1 MKRRTSARLRRKNQ
15 RVTDLRR
22 RRELEQRTT
31 RWAASLDIAGST
43 AGLIPAVGV
52 PLLRLLAQKSGL
64 RAGLSKALQRKDFHP
79 VHDRGQVVT
88 DVAVALAHGAANV
101 AAATRM
107 LADVEIV
114 CGPAASPATAW
125 RVFADLDAA
134 ALARLAAARATQ
146 RRRVWA
152 ALAARPQGFPWLR
165 VASHDWDGW
174 IVIDVD
180 ASLIESHSDKQ
191 GAAATFKKHIY
202 GLHPIVVSVANTGEV
217 LTVLLRNGNAGS
229 NTVVDHISVLGEAVA
244 QIPARYRKKI
254 IFRTDGAGA
263 TKDLLAWIKTE
274 AAEHGYTWHYSV
286 GFDVTENVR
295 TAIGAVPAGG
305 WAPALTA
312 EGDVRRGAHV
322 TELTK
327 ILQVAD
333 GWPAE
338 MRTMA
343 RTEPLHPKH
352 RKQASDMEKRR
363 GQRFQAVATD
373 LPGHHYPKL
382 DAFHRNH
389 ATVETVIKDAKT
401 LGLTRLPSYYLA
413 FNQAWCIAVAIASD
427 LLAWLRLLTLD
438 HHRKLVKATPDT
450 LRDPLHTPARLVRH
464 ARERLIRLPADH
476 RHADDLTH
484 AWQKIRAL
492 PG

>member
-1 MKRRTSARLRRKNQ
+1 M
-15 RVTDLRR
+15 
-22 RRELEQRTT
+22 
-31 RWAASLDIAGST
+31 AGST

-52 PLLRLLAQKSGL
+52 PLLRLLAQESGL

-88 DVAVALAHGAANV
+88 DVAVALAHGASGV
-101 AAATRM
+101 AGAARV
-107 LADVEIV
+107 LGQAEAV
-114 CGPAASPATAW
+114 CGPVASSATVW

-134 ALARLAAARATQ
+134 ALARVAAARAAQ

-152 ALAARPQGFPWLR
+152 ALAARPDGFPWLK
-165 VASHDWDGW
+165 VAGYTWDGW
-174 IVIDVD
+174 IVLDVD
-180 ASLIESHSDKQ
+180 ASLVESHSDKQ
-191 GAAATFKKHIY
+191 GAEPTFKKHIY
-202 GLHPIVVSVANTGEV
+202 GLHPLVVSVANTGEV
-217 LTVLLRNGNAGS
+217 LAVLLRKGNAGS
-229 NTVVDHISVLGEAVA
+229 NTVDDHVTVLTEAIA
-244 QIPARYRKKI
+244 QIPAPYRKKI
-254 IFRTDGAGA
+254 IFRADGAGA

-295 TAIGAVPAGG
+295 TTITKVPADV

-312 EGDVRRGAHV
+312 QGEVRRGAHV
-322 TELTK
+322 TELTD
-327 ILQVAD
+327 ILTLAD
-333 GWPAE
+333 GRPE
-338 MRTMA
+338 GMRTMA

-352 RKQASDMEKRR
+352 RKQASEIEKRR

-389 ATVETVIKDAKT
+389 ATVETVLKDAKN

-413 FNQAWCIAVAIASD
+413 LNQAWCVAVAIAAD

-438 HHRKLVKATPDT
+438 HHRQLTKATPDT
-450 LRDPLHTPARLVRH
+450 LRDLLHVPARLVHH
-464 ARERLIRLPADH
+464 ARRRLLRLPTGH
-476 RHADDLTH
+476 PHTDDLTH

-492 PG
+492 PT

>member
-1 MKRRTSARLRRKNQ
+1 MKRRTSARLRRQHQ
-15 RVTDLRR
+15 RAKDLRR

-31 RWAASLDIAGST
+31 GWTASLDLAGST
-43 AGLIPAVGV
+43 AGLIPTVGV
-52 PLLRLLAQKSGL
+52 PLLRLLAQESGL

-88 DVAVALAHGAANV
+88 DVAVALAHGATNV

-107 LADVEIV
+107 LADAQIV
-114 CGPAASPATAW
+114 CGPAASPATVW

-134 ALARLAAARATQ
+134 ALARLAAARAAQ

-152 ALAARPQGFPWLR
+152 ALAARPTGFPWLR
-165 VASHDWDGW
+165 VAGHDWDGW
-174 IVIDVD
+174 IVLDVD

-191 GAAATFKKHIY
+191 GAEPTFKKHIF
-202 GLHPIVVSVANTGEV
+202 GLHPIVVTVANTGEV
-217 LTVLLRNGNAGS
+217 LAVLLRKGNAGS
-229 NTVVDHISVLGEAVA
+229 NTVADHITVLGEAIA

-254 IFRTDGAGA
+254 IFRADGAGA
-263 TKDLLAWIKTE
+263 TKDLLAWIKAE
-274 AAEHGYTWHYSV
+274 AARNGYTWHYSV

-295 TAIGAVPAGG
+295 TTITKVPADV

-312 EGDVRRGAHV
+312 EGTVRTGAHV
-322 TELTK
+322 AELTG
-327 ILQVAD
+327 ILDLAD
-333 GWPAE
+333 GWPAT

-352 RKQASDMEKRR
+352 RKQASEIEKRR

-389 ATVETVIKDAKT
+389 ATVETVIKDAKN

-413 FNQAWCIAVAIASD
+413 FNQAWCIAVAIAAD
-427 LLAWLRLLTLD
+427 LLAWLRLLALD
-438 HHRKLVKATPDT
+438 HHRKLTKATPGT
-450 LRDPLHTPARLVRH
+450 LRDLLHVPARLVRH
-464 ARERLIRLPADH
+464 ARRRLLRLPTDH
-476 RHADDLTH
+476 PHAGDLTH

-492 PG
+492 PT

>member
-52 PLLRLLAQKSGL
+52 PLLRLLAQESGL

-180 ASLIESHSDKQ
+180 ASL
-191 GAAATFKKHIY
+191 
-202 GLHPIVVSVANTGEV
+202 
-217 LTVLLRNGNAGS
+217 
-229 NTVVDHISVLGEAVA
+229 
-244 QIPARYRKKI
+244 
-254 IFRTDGAGA
+254 
-263 TKDLLAWIKTE
+263 
-274 AAEHGYTWHYSV
+274 
-286 GFDVTENVR
+286 NVR

-389 ATVETVIKDAKT
+389 ATAETVIKDAKT

-413 FNQAWCIAVAIASD
+413 FNQAWCIAVAIACD
-427 LLAWLRLLTLD
+427 LLTWLRLLTLD
-438 HHRKLVKATPDT
+438 HHRKLIKATPDT

>member
-1 MKRRTSARLRRKNQ
+1 
-15 RVTDLRR
+15 
-22 RRELEQRTT
+22 LEQRTT
-31 RWAASLDIAGST
+31 RWTASLDMAGST

-52 PLLRLLAQKSGL
+52 PLVRLLAQESGL

-79 VHDRGQVVT
+79 VYDRGQVVT
-88 DVAVALAHGAANV
+88 DVAVALAHGATNV

-114 CGPAASPATAW
+114 CGPAASSATVW

-134 ALARLAAARATQ
+134 ALAQLAVARAAQ

-165 VASHDWDGW
+165 VAGQDWDGW
-174 IVIDVD
+174 IVLDVD

-202 GLHPIVVSVANTGEV
+202 GLHPLVVSVANTDEV
-217 LTVLLRNGNAGS
+217 LAVVLRNGNAGS
-229 NTVVDHISVLGEAVA
+229 NTVADHITVLGEAVA

-254 IFRTDGAGA
+254 IFRADGAGA
-263 TKDLLAWIKTE
+263 TKDLLAWIKAE

-286 GFDVTENVR
+286 GFDVTDRVR
-295 TAIGAVPAGG
+295 TAIGQVPAGV

-312 EGDVRRGAHV
+312 EGDVRSGAHV
-322 TELTK
+322 TELTE
-327 ILQVAD
+327 ILDLAD
-333 GWPAE
+333 GWPAK
-338 MRTMA
+338 MRTLA

-352 RKQASDMEKRR
+352 RKQASEIEKRR

-389 ATVETVIKDAKT
+389 AGVETVIKDAKR

-413 FNQAWCIAVAIASD
+413 FNQAWCVTVAIACD
-427 LLAWLRLLTLD
+427 LLAWLRLLALD
-438 HHRKLVKATPDT
+438 HHPKLTKATPDT
-450 LRDPLHTPARLVRH
+450 LRGLLHVPARLVRH
-464 ARERLIRLPADH
+464 ARRRLLRLPTDH
-476 RHADDLTH
+476 PYAGDLTH

-492 PG
+492 PT